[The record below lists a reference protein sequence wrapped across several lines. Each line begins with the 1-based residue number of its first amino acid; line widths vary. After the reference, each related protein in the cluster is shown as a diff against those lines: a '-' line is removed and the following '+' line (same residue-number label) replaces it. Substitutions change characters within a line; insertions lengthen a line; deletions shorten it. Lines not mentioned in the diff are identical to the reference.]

1 MHLAVYTQEAEQ
13 AGMDDKQVKGQYSVS
28 NALEHMSDDNESGH
42 VVTSEETAKLAA
54 ELAKTRVKVPL
65 AHKTVAQYI
74 APLATKCASMG
85 KELHVLLLGCNTI
98 NTVTALK
105 REIRPEEQKVVTV
118 LCTSDLWPSDC
129 STMLWCLYGAL
140 ARTKDLNSFRADTR
154 SLLGTYT
161 DHYQRQSIEDTSRQE
176 LKITDSLAN
185 AVHCDR
191 LSNIRTEDGGHAVMQ
206 LL

>member
-13 AGMDDKQVKGQYSVS
+13 AGMDHEQAKGQYSVS
-28 NALEHMSDDNESGH
+28 DALECMSDDNQSGH

-74 APLATKCASMG
+74 APLAARCARME

-105 REIRPEEQKVVTV
+105 RAIRPEEQKVVTV

-140 ARTKDLNSFRADTR
+140 ARTKDVNSFRAGTR
-154 SLLGTYT
+154 TLLGEYT
-161 DHYQRQSIEDTSRQE
+161 DHYARQRILDESREE
-176 LKITDSLAN
+176 LKLTGSLAN
-185 AVHCDR
+185 AVHCDL
-191 LSNIRTEDGGHAVMQ
+191 LSNIEVQESGDVVMQ

>member
-13 AGMDDKQVKGQYSVS
+13 AGMDDEQVKGQYSVS

-140 ARTKDLNSFRADTR
+140 VRTKDVNTFRAGTR
-154 SLLGTYT
+154 NLLGEYT
-161 DHYQRQSIEDTSRQE
+161 DHYARQRIMDESRAE
-176 LKITDSLAN
+176 LKLTGSLAN

-191 LSNIRTEDGGHAVMQ
+191 LSNIEVQESGDVVMQ